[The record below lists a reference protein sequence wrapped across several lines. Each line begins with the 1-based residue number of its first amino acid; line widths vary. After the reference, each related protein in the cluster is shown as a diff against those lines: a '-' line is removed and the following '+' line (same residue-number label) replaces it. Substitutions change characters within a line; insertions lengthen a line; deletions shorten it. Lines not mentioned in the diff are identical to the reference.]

1 MIENKFSLLK
11 LFSLAFAES
20 RGAWRRFIFFV
31 VCIAIG
37 VGAVMTVKSFSSLIN
52 TAIEGESKGLLA
64 ADLEIK
70 GRWEQNPDDIKF
82 QKTAL
87 PPETQFQF
95 IKELH
100 AMARYPQANGTKAS
114 LLVEL
119 KSVPAQAPFYPMYGS
134 IELTPPHPLKKML
147 ADYGAAVDPAF
158 LLRTNLK
165 VGNSFQLGKIS
176 VRINGTITK
185 EPDRITRAFSIGPRV
200 FISHPTLK
208 KANLVQVGSRVKYR
222 TLIRLPK
229 SILLGKALVI
239 LEEGLK
245 DKSLNLRSYKD
256 KESSINNSI
265 ERMGQY
271 LKALGIIA
279 LLMGGIGVAMI
290 IRTFMAQKLDTIAIL
305 NCLGASPRVILKIY
319 FLQSLLLGFLGS
331 LIGVLL
337 GYGVQFLLPSKLSGL
352 TSLNLEPEFYWAP
365 ALHSFSLGMITT
377 ILFCTLPLLRASKTK
392 PLRLF
397 RRNFEEEEL
406 SLGTLW
412 ERRAFGLLF
421 VFIITAI
428 VIWQAGSFKHGIIF
442 ILALGISGLL
452 LSGFAVLLIKALK
465 KIPSSVKMLRHY
477 GLTNLHRPNNQTRSI
492 VTCLGMGI
500 MLVLTVRL
508 VQMDMIAMLNRSPK
522 LFFYRYSIRSDRDI
536 YQNPGPHSS

>member
-20 RGAWRRFIFFV
+20 RGAWRRFIFFI

-208 KANLVQVGSRVKYR
+208 KANLIQVGSRVKYR

-239 LEEGLK
+239 LEKGLK

-305 NCLGASPRVILKIY
+305 NCLGASP
-319 FLQSLLLGFLGS
+319 
-331 LIGVLL
+331 
-337 GYGVQFLLPSKLSGL
+337 
-352 TSLNLEPEFYWAP
+352 A
-365 ALHSFSLGMITT
+365 
-377 ILFCTLPLLRASKTK
+377 
-392 PLRLF
+392 
-397 RRNFEEEEL
+397 
-406 SLGTLW
+406 
-412 ERRAFGLLF
+412 
-421 VFIITAI
+421 
-428 VIWQAGSFKHGIIF
+428 
-442 ILALGISGLL
+442 
-452 LSGFAVLLIKALK
+452 
-465 KIPSSVKMLRHY
+465 
-477 GLTNLHRPNNQTRSI
+477 
-492 VTCLGMGI
+492 
-500 MLVLTVRL
+500 
-508 VQMDMIAMLNRSPK
+508 
-522 LFFYRYSIRSDRDI
+522 
-536 YQNPGPHSS
+536 